1 MNKVYV
7 GLDLGSRECQLLAL
21 TANGEV
27 HSRQRFA
34 TSESN
39 LRRAVIELQGEVHV
53 HLEVGELAV
62 WACDVL
68 KPLVA
73 RVLIG
78 DPRHNAWIAKDPNKN
93 DRVDGYK
100 LAELLRL
107 GRVHEV
113 YYQADLSRR
122 AFKLLVQHYEDL
134 VCQQTRLKNKLKSR
148 LRVQG
153 LIRRGRRVYS
163 EQGRQ
168 EMLTEISLPEVR
180 ESIEQLY
187 QLLYQTIAQRQKTEQ
202 LLAQAAKKFPEIA
215 LFLEVPGVGLIS
227 AARFSA
233 YLQTPHRF
241 SSKRKLWRYARLGVA
256 QQSSDGKALT
266 RPRLDKTSGCGA
278 LKALSRTIFQAA
290 LRRKDDNAFKRAYQA
305 SLLRTHNPTHARLNV
320 QRKIIAVLRAI
331 WISGAHYHD
340 QLS

>member
-7 GLDLGSRECQLLAL
+7 GLDLGSSQCQLVAL
-21 TANGEV
+21 TAAGQLL
-27 HSRQRFA
+27 SQQRFA

-39 LRRAVIELQGEVHV
+39 LRRAVMQLEGEVHV
-53 HLEVGELAV
+53 HLEAGELAV
-62 WACDVL
+62 WSCEVI

-73 RVLIG
+73 RVVIG

-93 DRVDGYK
+93 DRIDGYK
-100 LAELLRL
+100 LADLLRL

-113 YYQADLSRR
+113 YYEADQSRR

-134 VCQQTRLKNKLKSR
+134 VREQTRLKNKLKSR

-153 LIRRGRRVYS
+153 LIRRGQRVYS

-168 EMLTEISLPEVR
+168 QTLAEINSPQLR
-180 ESIEQLY
+180 QTLEQLY
-187 QLLYQTIAQRQKTEQ
+187 QLLEQTSAQRQASER
-202 LLAQAAKKFPEIA
+202 LLAQAAKQFPEIA
-215 LFLEVPGVGLIS
+215 RFREVPGVGLIC
-227 AARFSA
+227 AARFCA
-233 YLQTPHRF
+233 YLQTPYRF

-278 LKALSRTIFQAA
+278 LKDVSRKIFEAA
-290 LRRKDDNAFKRAYQA
+290 LRRKADNAFKRAYQA
-305 SLLRTHNPTHARLNV
+305 SLLRTHHPTHARLSV

-331 WISGAHYHD
+331 WISGAHYSD
-340 QLS
+340 ELS

>member
-7 GLDLGSRECQLLAL
+7 GLDLGSRQCQLLAL
-21 TANGEV
+21 TAAGEV
-27 HSRQRFA
+27 LGQQRFA

-39 LRRAVIELQGEVHV
+39 LRRAVLQLKGEVHI

-68 KPLVA
+68 RPLVA
-73 RVLIG
+73 RVVIG
-78 DPRHNAWIAKDPNKN
+78 DPRHNAWIAKDPNKK

-100 LAELLRL
+100 LADLLRL
-107 GRVHEV
+107 GRIHEV
-113 YYQADLSRR
+113 YYEADLSRR

-134 VCQQTRLKNKLKSR
+134 VRQQTRLKNKLKSR

-163 EQGRQ
+163 EQGRKQ
-168 EMLTEISLPEVR
+168 TLAEIALPEVR
-180 ESIEQLY
+180 QTIEQLY
-187 QLLYQTIAQRQKTEQ
+187 ELLEQTSAQRRAAEQ
-202 LLAQAAKKFPEIA
+202 LLAQAARQFPEIER
-215 LFLEVPGVGLIS
+215 FREVPGVGLIC

-266 RPRLDKTSGCGA
+266 RPHLDKMTGCGE
-278 LKALSRTIFQAA
+278 LKDLSRKIFQAA
-290 LRRKDDNAFKRAYQA
+290 LRRKDDNAFKRAYRE

-320 QRKIIAVLRAI
+320 QRKIIAVLRAM
-331 WISGAHYHD
+331 WISGAHYSD
-340 QLS
+340 QPS